1 MNSEISF
8 FDAGELL
15 RTIQLE
21 GGPNQRF
28 EVEVC
33 ERGGGRRELTLKEL
47 SFGTGVGWFVQKSI
61 WLEAPQVEALL
72 KALCCL
78 RAQPSRTKCPL
89 IPPNSGKPVHPA
101 EILRFDPTRVA

>member
-1 MNSEISF
+1 MNSETSF
-8 FDAGELL
+8 RDAGGLL

-61 WLEAPQVEALL
+61 SLEAPQVEALL

-78 RAQPSRTKCPL
+78 RAQPSRKCPM
-89 IPPNSGKPVHPA
+89 IPPSSEEKPVHSA